1 MRSRIRI
8 VLLTG
13 MVIITAIT
21 NALAFELKKVGT
33 VYASKTQP
41 KSDSQLK
48 AVSDTAMSKEK
59 ELVIF
64 DFTKPGDQDL
74 WRPINDTV
82 MGGIS
87 ASQLQPTKEGN
98 ALFAGNVSLENNGGF
113 ASVQSQPSLH
123 KLDDFDGIAIR
134 VKGDGKRYKLSL
146 KNSAYM
152 ASPRYQ
158 SAFDTEKGVWRT
170 IHIPFDTLVPT
181 MHGRI
186 LENEPP
192 LDVSKIVSIVLL
204 VSDKQE
210 GPFRLEIDWI
220 KAYRN

>member
-1 MRSRIRI
+1 
-8 VLLTG
+8 
-13 MVIITAIT
+13 
-21 NALAFELKKVGT
+21 
-33 VYASKTQP
+33 
-41 KSDSQLK
+41 
-48 AVSDTAMSKEK
+48 MSNQK

-64 DFTKPGDQDL
+64 DFTKPDDQDL

-113 ASVQSQPSLH
+113 ASVQSQPSLYN
-123 KLDDFDGIAIR
+123 LDGFDGIAIR

-146 KNSAYM
+146 KNSVYM

-158 SAFDTEKGVWRT
+158 AVFDTEEEAWTT
-170 IHIPFDTLVPT
+170 IHLPFHTLVPT
-181 MHGRI
+181 MHGRV

-192 LDVSKIVSIVLL
+192 IDVSKIVSIVLL
-204 VSDKQE
+204 ISDKQE